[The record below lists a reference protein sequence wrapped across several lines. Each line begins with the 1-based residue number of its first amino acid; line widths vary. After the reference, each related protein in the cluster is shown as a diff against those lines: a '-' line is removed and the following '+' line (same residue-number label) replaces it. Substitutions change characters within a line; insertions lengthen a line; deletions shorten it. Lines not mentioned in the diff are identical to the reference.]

1 MTVIFRWCLLLAL
14 GLVRIG
20 AIMLG
25 KLKKKKTLVI
35 SFSVTPSDA
44 NFRKNLT
51 RHKSSTKEIA
61 TLLSRR

>member
-1 MTVIFRWCLLLAL
+1 MRV
-14 GLVRIG
+14 
-20 AIMLG
+20 
-25 KLKKKKTLVI
+25 KLKNSVI

-61 TLLSRR
+61 VLTVEDRNIQASIFNKTIHFGF

>member
-1 MTVIFRWCLLLAL
+1 MRV
-14 GLVRIG
+14 
-20 AIMLG
+20 
-25 KLKKKKTLVI
+25 KLKNSVI

-61 TLLSRR
+61 VLSVEDRNIQAYIFNKTIHFGF